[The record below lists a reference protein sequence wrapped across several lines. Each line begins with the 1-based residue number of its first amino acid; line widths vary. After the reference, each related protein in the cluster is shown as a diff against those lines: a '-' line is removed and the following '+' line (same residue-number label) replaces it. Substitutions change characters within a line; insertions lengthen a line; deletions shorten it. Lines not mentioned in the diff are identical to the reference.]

1 MTATA
6 HAPQTYRRSAVEAS
20 ACLFRYQAIYVD
32 GVHDES
38 DPSRRG
44 TAFHLA
50 AEKYIDALIRA
61 KLTSDA
67 ELAAWAVRAAIVECL
82 LPGHLVPD
90 VRALF
95 LRWAERFELELD
107 AVLQVEW
114 ATITTHK
121 GRSFSWKPD
130 LVYAT
135 DDGVLIHDWKTHY
148 AAWSEIEARQMFQSR
163 FYLAMAR
170 REWPGQPRYRLRY
183 VFPRLN
189 TFVEVSFDE
198 AELDAIEHE
207 IEARLAV
214 VDEAHARG
222 EYPATPGP
230 HCGWCR
236 LSCPIAEDADGMI
249 PARIDDAPM
258 FSALAA
264 EYLAMKQRL
273 TQTQKAL
280 RAYVVANG
288 PTDVH
293 ETRIAVTPRVSVRY
307 PAHHVKAVAEAHNI
321 VLPDL
326 TVSKRDIASVLR
338 VPGVAAELDPVAIK
352 KTSYVFTATEAVD
365 ESPFGD
371 EPEA

>member
-1 MTATA
+1 MATLA
-6 HAPQTYRRSAVEAS
+6 TPTYRRSAVEAA
-20 ACLFRYQAIYVD
+20 ACLWRYKALYLD

-50 AEKYIDALIRA
+50 AEKYIDALIDA
-61 KLTSDA
+61 QAPADA
-67 ELAAWAVRAAIVECL
+67 ELAAWAVRAAIVESL
-82 LPGHLVPD
+82 VPGHLVPD

-95 LRWAERFELELD
+95 LRWAERFELELN

-121 GRSFSWKPD
+121 GRAFAWKPD

-135 DDGVLIHDWKTHY
+135 DAGVLIHDWKTHF
-148 AAWSEIEARQMFQSR
+148 AAWSEIEARAMFQSR

-170 REWPGQPRYRLRY
+170 REWPGQPAYCLRY
-183 VFPRLN
+183 VFPRMG
-189 TFVEVSFDE
+189 TSVDVSFDE

-214 VDEAHARG
+214 VDEAHRRDAF
-222 EYPATPGP
+222 PATPGP

-236 LSCPIAEDADGMI
+236 LQCPVAEGADGMI
-249 PARIDDAPM
+249 PARVDNAPA

-264 EYLAMKQRL
+264 EYLAAKQRL
-273 TQTQKAL
+273 SQVQKAL
-280 RAYVVANG
+280 RSYVVANG
-288 PTDVH
+288 PAIVH

-307 PAHHVKAVAEAHNI
+307 PVAAVEAAAHAHNVI
-321 VLPDL
+321 LPAL
-326 TVSKRDIASVLR
+326 TVSKRDLTSVLKL
-338 VPGVAAELDPVAIK
+338 PSMAADLDAAKIT

-371 EPEA
+371 DAEA

>member
-1 MTATA
+1 MSVAD
-6 HAPQTYRRSAVEAS
+6 APVATYRRSAVEAAS
-20 ACLFRYQAIYVD
+20 CLFRYRALYVD

-38 DPSRRG
+38 DPSMRG

-50 AEKYIDALIRA
+50 AEKYIDALIKAR
-61 KLTSDA
+61 LSSDA

-82 LPGHLVPD
+82 LPGHLTAD
-90 VRALF
+90 VRSLF
-95 LRWAERFELELD
+95 LRFAERFELDLD

-121 GRSFSWKPD
+121 GRAFSWKPD

-135 DDGVLIHDWKTHY
+135 DAGILIHDWKTHF
-148 AAWSEIEARQMFQSR
+148 AAWSEIEARQMFQTR

-170 REWPGQPRYRLRY
+170 REWPGQPSYRLRY
-183 VFPRLN
+183 VFPRLG

-198 AELDAIEHE
+198 AELDEIEHE

-214 VDEAHARG
+214 VDEAHAT
-222 EYPATPGP
+222 ETFPATPGP

-236 LSCPIAEDADGMI
+236 LACPIAEGADGMV
-249 PARIDDAPM
+249 PGRIDDLPD

-264 EYLAMKQRL
+264 EYLAAKQRL
-273 TQTQKAL
+273 SQVQKAL
-280 RAYVVANG
+280 RGYVVANG
-288 PTDVH
+288 PTVVH

-307 PAHHVKAVAEAHNI
+307 PVHAVKHAAEARNI

-326 TVSKRDIASVLR
+326 TVSRRDIQSVLR
-338 VPGVAAELDPVAIK
+338 MPGMTEALAISEIRN
-352 KTSYVFTATEAVD
+352 TSYVFTATEVVD
-365 ESPFGD
+365 EAQTDDQS
-371 EPEA
+371 AA

>member
-1 MTATA
+1 MSTIIE
-6 HAPQTYRRSAVEAS
+6 APTYRRSAVEAS
-20 ACLFRYQAIYVD
+20 ACLYRYRALYVE

-50 AEKYIDALIRA
+50 AEKYIDALVSAR
-61 KLTSDA
+61 LTSDA
-67 ELAAWAVRAAIVECL
+67 ELAAWAVRSAIVECL

-95 LRWAERFELELD
+95 LRWAERFELDLD

-121 GRSFSWKPD
+121 GRAFAWKPD

-135 DDGVLIHDWKTHY
+135 DDGILIHDWKTHF
-148 AAWSEIEARQMFQSR
+148 AAWSEVEARAMFQTR

-183 VFPRLN
+183 VFPRLG

-198 AELDAIEHE
+198 ADLDAIEHE

-214 VDEAHARG
+214 VDEAHARE

-236 LSCPIAEDADGMI
+236 LKCPIAEGADGMI
-249 PARIDDAPM
+249 PTRIDDAPE
-258 FSALAA
+258 FSTLAA
-264 EYLAMKQRL
+264 EYLATKQRL
-273 TQTQKAL
+273 SQVQKAL
-280 RAYVVANG
+280 RSYVVANG
-288 PTDVH
+288 PATVH
-293 ETRIAVTPRVSVRY
+293 ETRIAVAPRVSVRY
-307 PAHHVKAVAEAHNI
+307 PVHAVKHAAEARNI

-326 TVSKRDIASVLR
+326 TVSRRDIASVLR
-338 VPGVAAELDPVAIK
+338 MPGMTEALAVSEIK
-352 KTSYVFTATEAVD
+352 KTSYVFTATEVVD
-365 ESPFGD
+365 EATFGD